1 MDMHYY
7 EVMVADG
14 RYHSDAPLTYSSE
27 KKLPAMSI
35 VTVPLRQRNVT
46 GFVTAEVAKPA
57 FEAKPIKAMVSER
70 PLPAH
75 CLALASWLSNYYTS
89 TLAEALRQFAPSRPT
104 VRRKM
109 EPAEISEP
117 AAPRSTSQPPLTAD
131 QLSAIKEIE
140 ESKSTT
146 ILLHG
151 ETGSGKTRVYL
162 ELAKKSLVHGKSV
175 ILLTPEISL
184 TSQLVSAVRAQVK
197 NNVYVLHSRLSEAER
212 KKIWFQIL
220 ETDQPAVIIGPR
232 SALFTPLAEIGLIV
246 LDEAHEPAYKQDQ
259 SPYYH
264 AARVASQLG
273 KLTGAKVILGTATP
287 SISDYYLAEQRA
299 AVVRM
304 TRSAVQENTVK
315 TLTVDLKDRSNF
327 SRNNY
332 LSDLMIDVINTTLSA
347 KKQVMIY
354 LNRRG
359 SARVILCSSCG
370 WRLECP
376 NCDVSMVYHGDEHLA
391 RCHICGYRQ
400 SPPVACPQCGGPEV
414 IYRSIGTKALAAE
427 VAKLFPEAKVQRFDS
442 DNTQGE
448 QLQDVYH
455 EILDGSID
463 ILVGTQLLAKGL
475 DLPRL
480 GLVGVINAESSL
492 GLPDFTA
499 EERAFQLL
507 YQITGRVGRGHGDGE
522 VIVQSYDPNNL
533 VICSALKHDWLGF
546 YDYAVRERRQFKFPP
561 FSYLLQL
568 TCKRATSS
576 GAQTAADRLKAKL
589 LVQKLPVEIIGPTPS
604 FYARRGKSFYYQ
616 LVVKSKDRSH
626 LLKLAQIAGAG
637 WQINIDPTDLL

>member
-359 SARVILCSSCG
+359 SARVILCFSCG

-533 VICSALKHDWLGF
+533 VICSALKRDWLGF